1 LKYSHWFCLIDKRT
15 SIKNRNPFVKP
26 EKYLRNRCRQTTC
39 LFAAYPEKFTIIV
52 QKYLFEP
59 NRLFVYTKE
68 RILIGFYVLV
78 IRFYGANN
86 NRITTE

>member
-1 LKYSHWFCLIDKRT
+1 
-15 SIKNRNPFVKP
+15 VKP

-68 RILIGFYVLV
+68 RILIGFYVL
-78 IRFYGANN
+78 GADQKGKTAHF
-86 NRITTE
+86 ISAGFL